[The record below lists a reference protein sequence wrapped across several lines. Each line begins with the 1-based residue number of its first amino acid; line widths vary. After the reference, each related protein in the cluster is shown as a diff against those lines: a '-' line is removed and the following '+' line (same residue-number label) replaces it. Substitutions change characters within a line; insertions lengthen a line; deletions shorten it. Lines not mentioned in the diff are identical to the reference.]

1 MRRAISS
8 RCAASVTSSPLC
20 ERIRTEHWWK
30 RRSARVYSRCVSVIG
45 FDIRTA
51 QLTPST
57 YVVSVTGE
65 IDAFTSPALEQ
76 ELDWVLGD
84 GASNAVVDL
93 ANVNFLDSTALRVL
107 LKALPGFSRRG
118 GKLVLVSE
126 DRRVLRTLEI
136 TGLDLKFTVEPRLAE
151 AIAQFAD
158 GGSSVRAENGQP
170 AHD

>member
-1 MRRAISS
+1 M
-8 RCAASVTSSPLC
+8 
-20 ERIRTEHWWK
+20 
-30 RRSARVYSRCVSVIG
+30 SVIG
-45 FDIRTA
+45 FEIRTA

-93 ANVNFLDSTALRVL
+93 ASVSFIDSTALRVL
-107 LKALPGFSRRG
+107 LKALPGFANRG

-126 DRRVLRTLEI
+126 DRRILRTLEI
-136 TGLDLKFTVEPRLAE
+136 TGLDLKFTVEPKLAG
-151 AIAQFAD
+151 AIARFAD
-158 GGSSVRAENGQP
+158 DGSTVRSGNGEP
-170 AHD
+170 ARG